1 MDRTFLGSLT
11 FIIGLW
17 NSGLQLNEKGFFFT
31 VLMYGLFA
39 AFSVQKSVRDR
50 MEGIAVT
57 TIYYGLGWISVL
69 LCMLLMSVGLWNA
82 TLSLSEKGFF
92 GIAFILSL
100 FAAITVQKNIRYS
113 VGPDSSH
120 LPTTVENEVS
130 H

>member
-92 GIAFILSL
+92 GMAFILSL
-100 FAAITVQKNIRYS
+100 FAAITMQKNIRDS

-120 LPTTVENEVS
+120 LPTTVENEFS
-130 H
+130 Q